1 MPGPKAG
8 GMSVGGRL
16 GRDGIAAATTI
27 GAVQVDP
34 RRDRFDRRRSTWS
47 RQRAA
52 DAFHHQPE
60 HGGSARK
67 PLAGW
72 ANICRGKSPE
82 SSLYHFVTDETEAAH
97 GPPAN
102 WDPRA
107 QRQRRYLAKRT
118 RTRPAAT
125 PVATTTASVIEL
137 AQLQAQLEKLQRDT
151 QDEVPLPGGVG
162 VNVKC
167 LRLYPVEVFRGYRD
181 QHGVEALRAIRD
193 AADQVLG
200 EANRPGTRP

>member
-1 MPGPKAG
+1 ME
-8 GMSVGGRL
+8 
-16 GRDGIAAATTI
+16 
-27 GAVQVDP
+27 
-34 RRDRFDRRRSTWS
+34 
-47 RQRAA
+47 AA
-52 DAFHHQPE
+52 D
-60 HGGSARK
+60 
-67 PLAGW
+67 
-72 ANICRGKSPE
+72 
-82 SSLYHFVTDETEAAH
+82 
-97 GPPAN
+97 GPPVIGTRAMTG
-102 WDPRA
+102 A

-118 RTRPAAT
+118 RPAAT
-125 PVATTTASVIEL
+125 PAVTTTASVVEL

>member
-1 MPGPKAG
+1 M
-8 GMSVGGRL
+8 GRPP
-16 GRDGIAAATTI
+16 I
-27 GAVQVDP
+27 G
-34 RRDRFDRRRSTWS
+34 T
-47 RQRAA
+47 RAMT
-52 DAFHHQPE
+52 
-60 HGGSARK
+60 G
-67 PLAGW
+67 
-72 ANICRGKSPE
+72 
-82 SSLYHFVTDETEAAH
+82 
-97 GPPAN
+97 
-102 WDPRA
+102 A

-181 QHGVEALRAIRD
+181 QHGVGALRAIRD

>member
-1 MPGPKAG
+1 M
-8 GMSVGGRL
+8 GRPPI
-16 GRDGIAAATTI
+16 RTRAMT
-27 GAVQVDP
+27 GA
-34 RRDRFDRRRSTWS
+34 
-47 RQRAA
+47 
-52 DAFHHQPE
+52 E
-60 HGGSARK
+60 
-67 PLAGW
+67 
-72 ANICRGKSPE
+72 
-82 SSLYHFVTDETEAAH
+82 
-97 GPPAN
+97 
-102 WDPRA
+102 
-107 QRQRRYLAKRT
+107 RQRRYLAKRM

-125 PVATTTASVIEL
+125 PVVTTTASVVEL

-200 EANRPGTRP
+200 EANRPGTPP